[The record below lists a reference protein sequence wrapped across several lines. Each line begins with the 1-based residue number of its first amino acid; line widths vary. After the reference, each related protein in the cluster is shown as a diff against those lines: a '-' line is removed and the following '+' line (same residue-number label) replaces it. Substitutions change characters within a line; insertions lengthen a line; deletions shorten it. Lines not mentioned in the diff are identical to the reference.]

1 MAAYSDLLLS
11 ALCLGNQP
19 HSQKEPGLLP
29 VALLCGH
36 LSLGPPAT
44 VHMELISAEIFEK
57 LKSNFNNKAECV
69 PWI

>member
-1 MAAYSDLLLS
+1 MAAYADLLLS
-11 ALCLGNQP
+11 ALCLGNQL

-36 LSLGPPAT
+36 LSRGPPAT

-57 LKSNFNNKAECV
+57 LKSIFNTKTAHV